1 MIKIKTDE
9 NIGSIKNAGSD
20 IKEARYTDVVVWQ
33 EGSSEITITV
43 SARIDTVKVY
53 RFTRPVGAFEVLIN
67 EIRQTQISNSG
78 ESTFKIKKGDSIR
91 ISHYS
96 LQDEA
101 GYYIGPAQAEKGY
114 VPLKNETIICTA
126 YKSGSA

>member
-1 MIKIKTDE
+1 MIIIKIDE
-9 NIGSIKNAGSD
+9 NISSIKNVGSD
-20 IKEARYTDVVVWQ
+20 IEEVRNTDVVVWQ

-53 RFTRPVGAFEVLIN
+53 RYTRPVGSFEVLIN
-67 EIRQTQISNSG
+67 EIRQTQIPNSG

-91 ISHYS
+91 ILHHSF
-96 LQDEA
+96 QDEA
-101 GYYIGPAQAEKGY
+101 GYYIRPAQAEKGY